1 MDCSVV
7 FSELISLSQV
17 LEQMIS
23 EQENLL
29 NTQQQQQSEP
39 YQTTE
44 FDRVSTASDTH
55 QQTLDLPVVQDLLV
69 EEGRVGGETGGSLA
83 DTTVT
88 SELETM
94 EDDVITPQPS
104 FPFDVVDGML

>member
-1 MDCSVV
+1 MLCRLQKNHLLHTL
-7 FSELISLSQV
+7 FASQV

-55 QQTLDLPVVQDLLV
+55 QQTLDLPVIQGVLV

-83 DTTVT
+83 DTT
-88 SELETM
+88 ELETM

>member
-1 MDCSVV
+1 MYLSHTL
-7 FSELISLSQV
+7 FTSQV

-39 YQTTE
+39 YKTTE
-44 FDRVSTASDTH
+44 FDRVSTAGDTH
-55 QQTLDLPVVQDLLV
+55 QQTLGLPVVQDVFV

-88 SELETM
+88 AELETM

-104 FPFDVVDGML
+104 FPFDVVEGML